1 MNLEKIDDTN
11 FEEFLKS
18 PVAFLMIGK
27 EDCPACA
34 KWTDELVPY
43 LETLLLPPGIRF
55 GKLSLNGGGVTN
67 FKRAHAGWLKDVMEL
82 PYNTLW
88 SRGEKVKDW
97 AGNNVERLT
106 NRLNPLVDAAKE
118 G

>member
-11 FEEFLKS
+11 WEEFLQS
-18 PVAFLMIGK
+18 PVAFLMVGK
-27 EDCPACA
+27 EDCPACT
-34 KWTDELVPY
+34 KWTEELVPH
-43 LETLLLPPGIRF
+43 LDTLTLPPGVRF

-67 FKRAHAGWLKDVMEL
+67 FKRAHAGWLKDVTEL

-88 SRGEKVKDW
+88 TGGEKVKTW

-106 NRLNPLVDAAKE
+106 NRLGPLLNPQGD
-118 G
+118 